1 MSNGNEKI
9 TNRRHDL
16 LYRCLLSRIY
26 HQKRERFF
34 DMCDGLTKVVA
45 LVGGAA
51 SIARIASTEQLS
63 IFGAVITLSS
73 ALSLVVG
80 YAKRAR
86 THADLAKAFGD
97 LEARIVAEGS
107 LSNERINQCQAEM
120 LRIEMG
126 EPRTLGAL
134 VRICQ
139 NEIAAARGKHQDI
152 RRVSLWQRLFAHLYD
167 FDMAPKAGN

>member
-1 MSNGNEKI
+1 MSSGNDKVR
-9 TNRRHDL
+9 NKRYDL
-16 LYRCLLSRIY
+16 LYRCVLSRIY

-34 DMCDGLTKVVA
+34 DMCDGLTKVIA

-51 SIARIASTEQLS
+51 SIAKVASTEQLS
-63 IFGAVITLSS
+63 IVGAVITLSS
-73 ALSLVVG
+73 ALSLVAG

-107 LSNERINQCQAEM
+107 LTDERINQCQAEL

-139 NEIAAARGKHQDI
+139 NEIAAARGKQQDI
-152 RRVSLWQRLFAHLYD
+152 RHVNLWQRLFAHLYD
-167 FDMAPKAGN
+167 FDMAPKAKN